1 MVALGPLSR
10 FAGRTMRHPLFLILL
25 VSCNPAPLTPGL
37 QGGEDAGPATTDV
50 AQPSRDASAEDAG
63 PSLGSDA
70 GAAIDAGPF
79 VPDCDWLEDY
89 LGLREQILANPRP
102 GRRQLEAPII
112 LAHGAFGFDRVG
124 ALEYWSRIPTHLRT
138 RGYELYVTHVDPIA
152 GTDVRARRLG
162 EQLHC
167 LSRAVGAQRF
177 HIVGHSQGG
186 LDARRLAHD
195 PRFGADRIVSITTVA
210 TPHRGTT
217 AADVM
222 MAQRDGSAWMNAVL
236 TLYAA
241 ITSAPVRAVDVR
253 AQFSQLTTEHM
264 AAFNREFPDLPGV
277 TYRSWAGRSV
287 PNRLRQDRGEAVC
300 ADAVYPNPEGRD
312 VVDPLFALFWPQVQ
326 EAEGPNDGLVSVRS
340 AKWGT
345 FQGCVPADHIDEV
358 GLIGDPDRNAFSG
371 FEYLP
376 LYERIAEVLE

>member
-1 MVALGPLSR
+1 MSRLIFITTFVACSPTPYVGEIDGGHGAHDVASDAAETLSD
-10 FAGRTMRHPLFLILL
+10 ASITD
-25 VSCNPAPLTPGL
+25 VPADTASSA
-37 QGGEDAGPATTDV
+37 DAGLP
-50 AQPSRDASAEDAG
+50 P
-63 PSLGSDA
+63 
-70 GAAIDAGPF
+70 
-79 VPDCDWLEDY
+79 PDCDWLEEY

-124 ALEYWSRIPTHLRT
+124 ALEYWSRIPTHLRS
-138 RGYELYVTHVDPIA
+138 RGYELYITHVDPIA

-167 LSRAVGAQRF
+167 LARAVGAQRF

-195 PRFGADRIVSITTVA
+195 PRFGADRIASITTVA

-241 ITSAPVRAVDVR
+241 ITSAPVRAADVR

-264 AAFNREFPDLPGV
+264 VVFNREFPDLPGI